1 MATDRLC
8 RTGKR
13 GNTLID
19 AKHYLIQGRVQGVSY
34 RANTQRKARELGLTG
49 WVRNLPDGQ
58 VEALA
63 QGAPETLQTF
73 EAWLWQGPALAEVT
87 RVEVSEAEGE
97 PAGSDFIVR
106 D

>member
-1 MATDRLC
+1 M
-8 RTGKR
+8 
-13 GNTLID
+13 ID

-63 QGAPETLQTF
+63 QGAPETLQAF
-73 EAWLWQGPALAEVT
+73 ETWLWQGPALAEVT
-87 RVEVSEAEGE
+87 QVEVSEADSE
-97 PAGSDFIVR
+97 PADSDFIVR
-106 D
+106 Y

>member
-1 MATDRLC
+1 
-8 RTGKR
+8 
-13 GNTLID
+13 LID
-19 AKHYLIQGRVQGVSY
+19 AKHFLIQGRVQGVSY

-63 QGAPETLQTF
+63 QGDLDTLKAF
-73 EAWLWQGPALAEVT
+73 ENWLWQGPSLAEVT
-87 RVEVSEAEGE
+87 RVDVSEAAGE